1 MTFRA
6 LTGTLKPDA
15 DTDAATAYRL
25 FVLGPTP
32 TDRRH
37 HVRTGITIGR
47 SLCLCVPELFRAVR
61 AVLTTRR

>member
-1 MTFRA
+1 MQRQ
-6 LTGTLKPDA
+6 P
-15 DTDAATAYRL
+15 TDYLSGRVVFSPPSPTPSNI
-25 FVLGPTP
+25 LGPTP